1 MYTKSCKKVKLYK
14 LSATKIFIFRISQV
28 LEQIRVATG
37 KTGLEITNV
46 IYKSCL
52 KIH

>member
-1 MYTKSCKKVKLYK
+1 MYTKSCKKVKLHK
-14 LSATKIFIFRISQV
+14 LSATKIFIFGISEV
-28 LEQIRVATG
+28 LERIRVAKG

-52 KIH
+52 KIY